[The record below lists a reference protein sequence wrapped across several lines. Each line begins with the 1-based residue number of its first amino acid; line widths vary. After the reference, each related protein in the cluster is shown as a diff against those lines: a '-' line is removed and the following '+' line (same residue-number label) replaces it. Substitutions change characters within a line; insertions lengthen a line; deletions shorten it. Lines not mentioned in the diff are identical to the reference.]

1 MVVRTS
7 VVAATWW
14 QPHIKMPITSTKTS
28 PLPSLTKSRL
38 PDDPCVEEQSFLGA
52 ADGRISVLAASRPTE
67 TSSTLFCPSW
77 AKAKVVACRRHRTAW
92 DLCGL
97 ILILLLCLVLILILC
112 FLHPCLFRTSHHQ
125 TPQISPPSA
134 SSGSTPICLTPEC
147 VKTAASLLGAM
158 DRTTDPCDNFF
169 QFACG
174 DWNRKHVIPEDRSSV
189 SPFDVLGDQLQIIL
203 KGLLEKPRSPEDS
216 DISNEAKHF
225 YQSCVNM
232 SAIVRLDDAPLQA
245 AIAQLGGWPVT
256 FPHGEWTPPESGLEV
271 IIAIVRKRYNAGI
284 LVDLWVG
291 PDDRNSDLHVVQIDQ
306 PQLGLPSRDY
316 FLQASSKILSTP
328 SAALYATM
336 RQVIGRRHNFLYNKS
351 FSCPQ
356 TSLLK

>member
-1 MVVRTS
+1 
-7 VVAATWW
+7 
-14 QPHIKMPITSTKTS
+14 
-28 PLPSLTKSRL
+28 
-38 PDDPCVEEQSFLGA
+38 
-52 ADGRISVLAASRPTE
+52 
-67 TSSTLFCPSW
+67 
-77 AKAKVVACRRHRTAW
+77 
-92 DLCGL
+92 
-97 ILILLLCLVLILILC
+97 
-112 FLHPCLFRTSHHQ
+112 
-125 TPQISPPSA
+125 
-134 SSGSTPICLTPEC
+134 
-147 VKTAASLLGAM
+147 M

-203 KGLLEKPRSPEDS
+203 KGLLEKPRSAEDS

-256 FPHGEWTPPESGLEV
+256 FPHGEWAPPPSLEV
-271 IIAIVRKRYNAGI
+271 IIALVRKRYNAGI

-316 FLQASSKILSTP
+316 FLQVSSSLREFVTKNDNSLQARSQRNLAAYHRYMTQVQGLPP
-328 SAALYATM
+328 SHSS
-336 RQVIGRRHNFLYNKS
+336 QI
-351 FSCPQ
+351 
-356 TSLLK
+356 